1 MNGTRMNPRR
11 VNAAWVRALLC
22 ATMGVFGT
30 AQAQSI
36 DLNRIF
42 SIGRDAVTAVA
53 GVSEPEELK
62 IGREVAGRMLGAAP
76 LVNDAALQSYVN
88 RVGRWVATQSER
100 PDLPWRFAVINTAS
114 INAFAAPG
122 GYVLLTRGL
131 YEILDNEAQLAGVLA
146 HEIAHIV
153 RRHHVTVMQKSA
165 ALSAGAQLA
174 QRDNRSALLNNMIGS
189 GAEVF
194 ARGLDKSAEHEADAM
209 GVVLAARAG
218 YNPFG
223 LVDVLHKL
231 EARSADDGTLALL
244 FKTHPAPG
252 ERLEQL
258 GVALT
263 PRVAQLPAGLELDI
277 RRISASAGPVRTS
290 KPLPAEGARGLISQ
304 ENAQPSAQPSAQ
316 PKGGGA
322 PGIDPAQLLR
332 GLFGR

>member
-1 MNGTRMNPRR
+1 MNVIRMGLKRMN
-11 VNAAWVRALLC
+11 VMAYALVW
-22 ATMGVFGT
+22 ATAGFCGA
-30 AQAQSI
+30 AQAQNI

-42 SIGRDAVTAVA
+42 SIGRDAITAVA
-53 GVSEPEELK
+53 GVSEQEEQN
-62 IGREVAGRMLGAAP
+62 IGREITGRMLGAAP

-100 PDLPWRFAVINTAS
+100 PNLPWRFAVIDTAS

-122 GYVLLTRGL
+122 GYVMVTRGL

-174 QRDNRSALLNNMIGS
+174 QRDNRSALINNMIGS

-194 ARGLDKSAEHEADAM
+194 ARGLDKGAEHEADAM
-209 GVVLAARAG
+209 GVILAARAG

-223 LVDVLHKL
+223 LIDVLHKL
-231 EARSADDGTLALL
+231 AARGATDSSLALL

-252 ERLEQL
+252 DRLDEL
-258 GVALT
+258 GAALT
-263 PRVAQLPAGLELDI
+263 PRVGSLPTGRELDI
-277 RRISASAGPVRTS
+277 RRVAAGAGSMRAAQ
-290 KPLPAEGARGLISQ
+290 PLPTEGARGLTSQ
-304 ENAQPSAQPSAQ
+304 PQTAQPQTAPQSQ
-316 PKGGGA
+316 PKGGSA
-322 PGIDPAQLLR
+322 IDPAQLLR

>member
-1 MNGTRMNPRR
+1 MS
-11 VNAAWVRALLC
+11 AARSMRARALAAALGISAA
-22 ATMGVFGT
+22 AT
-30 AQAQSI
+30 AAAQSI

-53 GVSEPEELK
+53 GVSEQEELAM
-62 IGREVAGRMLGAAP
+62 GREIAGRMFGAAP

-88 RVGRWVATQSER
+88 RVGRWVAMQGER
-100 PDLPWRFAVINTAS
+100 PNLPWRFAVIDAAS

-122 GYVLLTRGL
+122 GYVLVTRGL

-146 HEIAHIV
+146 HEIGHIV

-194 ARGLDKSAEHEADAM
+194 ARGLDKSAEYEADAI

-231 EARSADDGTLALL
+231 AARGAADGSLALL
-244 FKTHPAPG
+244 FKTHPPPG
-252 ERLEQL
+252 DRLEQL
-258 GVALT
+258 GDALT
-263 PRVAQLPAGLELDI
+263 PHLARLPAGRELDI
-277 RRISASAGPVRTS
+277 RRVAAGAGSLRAAQ
-290 KPLPAEGARGLISQ
+290 PLPTEGTRGLT
-304 ENAQPSAQPSAQ
+304 APQPQPQ
-316 PKGGGA
+316 PRGV
-322 PGIDPAQLLR
+322 DPAQLLR
-332 GLFGR
+332 GIFGR

>member
-1 MNGTRMNPRR
+1 MKMRMKILGHALAW
-11 VNAAWVRALLC
+11 AAAGFC
-22 ATMGVFGT
+22 SA

-36 DLNRIF
+36 DLNRLF
-42 SIGRDAVTAVA
+42 NIGRDAVTAVS

-88 RVGRWVATQSER
+88 RVGRWVASQSER
-100 PDLPWRFAVINTAS
+100 PDLPWRFAIIDTVS

-122 GYVLLTRGL
+122 GYVLVTRGL

-189 GAEVF
+189 GAEIF
-194 ARGLDKSAEHEADAM
+194 ARGLDKGAEHEADAM

-231 EARSADDGTLALL
+231 AARGAEDGSLALL

-258 GVALT
+258 GVMLT
-263 PRVAQLPAGLELDI
+263 PRVAQLPTGRELDI
-277 RRISASAGPVRTS
+277 RRISAGAGPVRAAQ
-290 KPLPAEGARGLISQ
+290 PLPAEGARGLNSQ
-304 ENAQPSAQPSAQ
+304 SNAQPAAQPEQ
-316 PKGGGA
+316 PKGGT
-322 PGIDPAQLLR
+322 GIDPAQLLR

>member
-1 MNGTRMNPRR
+1 MKSSRR
-11 VNAAWVRALLC
+11 LGAIALAGMLG
-22 ATMGVFGT
+22 AVAPVK
-30 AQAQSI
+30 AQNI
-36 DLNRIF
+36 DLNRLF

-53 GVSEPEELK
+53 GVSEQEEQTM
-62 IGREVAGRMLGAAP
+62 GREIAGRMLGAAP
-76 LVNDAALQSYVN
+76 LVNDAALQAYVN
-88 RVGRWVATQSER
+88 RVGRWVAVQGER
-100 PDLPWRFAVINTAS
+100 PDLPWRFAVIDTPS

-122 GYVLLTRGL
+122 GYVMLTRGL

-146 HEIAHIV
+146 HEIAHVV

-174 QRDNRSALLNNMIGS
+174 QRDNRSALVNNMIGT

-194 ARGLDKSAEHEADAM
+194 ARGLDKSAEYEADAI

-231 EARSADDGTLALL
+231 AARGAADGSLALL
-244 FKTHPAPG
+244 FKTHPLPG

-258 GVALT
+258 GAALT
-263 PRVAQLPAGLELDI
+263 PALATLPAGRELDI
-277 RRISASAGPVRTS
+277 RRVAAGAGPMRAA
-290 KPLPAEGARGLISQ
+290 KPLPAGGARGLAEQ
-304 ENAQPSAQPSAQ
+304 QPAPPAQP
-316 PKGGGA
+316 PKGGSGI
-322 PGIDPAQLLR
+322 GIDPGQLLR

>member
-1 MNGTRMNPRR
+1 MSETRTNAVR
-11 VNAAWVRALLC
+11 VQVLLWAMLGIC
-22 ATMGVFGT
+22 GT
-30 AQAQSI
+30 AQAQNI

-42 SIGRDAVTAVA
+42 SIGRDAVTAVS
-53 GVSEPEELK
+53 GVSEQEELK

-76 LVNDAALQSYVN
+76 LVSDAALQNYVN

-100 PDLPWRFAVINTAS
+100 PDLPWHFAVIDTAS

-146 HEIAHIV
+146 HEIAHVV

-231 EARSADDGTLALL
+231 EARSADDGSLALL

-252 ERLEQL
+252 DRLEQL
-258 GVALT
+258 GEALT
-263 PRVAQLPAGLELDI
+263 PRVAQLPAGRELEI
-277 RRISASAGPVRTS
+277 RRISAGAGPVRAS
-290 KPLPAEGARGLISQ
+290 QPLPAEGARGLTSQ
-304 ENAQPSAQPSAQ
+304 SGAQANPQPEQ
-316 PKGGGA
+316 PKGGGTGI
-322 PGIDPAQLLR
+322 GIDPAQLLR

>member
-1 MNGTRMNPRR
+1 MNARTFPGR
-11 VNAAWVRALLC
+11 VLLAAMAAC
-22 ATMGVFGT
+22 ASAAVH
-30 AQAQSI
+30 AQTI

-42 SIGRDAVTAVA
+42 SIGRDAVTAVT
-53 GVSEPEELK
+53 GLSEEEELK
-62 IGREVAGRMLGAAP
+62 IGREIAGRMLGAAP

-88 RVGRWVATQSER
+88 RVGRWVAMQSER
-100 PDLPWRFAVINTAS
+100 PNLPWRFAVIDTAT

-122 GYVLLTRGL
+122 GYVLVTRGL
-131 YEILDNEAQLAGVLA
+131 YEILDTEAQLAGVLA

-174 QRDNRSALLNNMIGS
+174 QRDNRSAFLNNMIGS

-194 ARGLDKSAEHEADAM
+194 ARGLDKSAEHESDAM

-223 LVDVLHKL
+223 LIDVLHKL
-231 EARSADDGTLALL
+231 AARGASDGSLALL

-252 ERLEQL
+252 DRLDEL
-258 GVALT
+258 GTALT
-263 PRVAQLPAGLELDI
+263 PRLATLPTGIELDI
-277 RRISASAGPVRTS
+277 RRVSAAAGPVRAAQ
-290 KPLPAEGARGLISQ
+290 PLPAEGTRGLTAQ
-304 ENAQPSAQPSAQ
+304 ESPPQPAKS
-316 PKGGGA
+316 GGGI
-322 PGIDPAQLLR
+322 GVDPSQLLR